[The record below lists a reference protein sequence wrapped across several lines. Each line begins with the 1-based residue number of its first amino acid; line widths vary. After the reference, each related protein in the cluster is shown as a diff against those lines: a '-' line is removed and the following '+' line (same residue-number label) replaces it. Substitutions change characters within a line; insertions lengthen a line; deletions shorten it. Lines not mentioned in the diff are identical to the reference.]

1 MLPKRCQNMRY
12 FKRVRRSISQVSQ
25 GLNPK
30 GLNHRL
36 DLENLKHEKHC
47 FITKMQRHFQNTKN
61 TLLKIPIYKKAF
73 FIQCRK
79 QGKIFER
86 NRLETQ

>member
-1 MLPKRCQNMRY
+1 MKY
-12 FKRVRRSISQVSQ
+12 FKRARRSISQVSQ
-25 GLNPK
+25 ELNPK
-30 GLNHRL
+30 ELSHRL

-61 TLLKIPIYKKAF
+61 TLLKIPIYKKVF
-73 FIQCRK
+73 SIQCQK
-79 QGKIFER
+79 HGKIFER